1 MFIGQK
7 EKIIIRHYEGLVKP
21 WNVAEDSDIMLPT
34 LKEWWY
40 YAKKTSF
47 ITDFII
53 NTKGEKMQSQMKRF
67 FCIQKL
73 LSTGVRR

>member
-1 MFIGQK
+1 MQK
-7 EKIIIRHYEGLVKP
+7 KQV
-21 WNVAEDSDIMLPT
+21 
-34 LKEWWY
+34 
-40 YAKKTSF
+40 F